1 MYKKNSKSW
10 IKHLDFIILD
20 LICIQIAFYISY
32 ILRQGDWNP
41 YDVPL
46 YRNMAIFV
54 ELADIIVIFLTEIY
68 KNVLKRGYYIEF
80 TCAVKQAVMLT
91 LMSSLYLVSVQDGN
105 DYSRAVLFLMGI
117 IYCILTCVVSIL
129 WKKYLRI
136 KMKSGGDCSLIIIT
150 TSKIVEDVVHNVKGY
165 NYERFQINGI
175 IVLDKDMTGKKIY
188 GIPVVANKENAAE
201 FLRQGWIDEV
211 FINLDTSMSY
221 PERLI
226 NLCVEMGLTV
236 HLNLAKA
243 SNSAE
248 GKQSIEKIGLYTVLT
263 TSINY
268 MTSKEAFLKRA
279 IDIGF
284 GLVGCLATGIIFV
297 FIAPIIY
304 ISSPGPIFFSQER
317 IGQNG
322 KKFKMYKFRSMY
334 MDAEKRKAEL
344 MKENKMGNNL
354 MFKIDF
360 DPRIIGNKIL
370 PDGTKKTGIGQF
382 IRSTSLDEFPQ
393 FWNVLIGDMSTVG
406 FRPILPSEY
415 SEYEFHHRA
424 RIAMKPGITGMWQVS
439 GRSNITDFEEVVRLD
454 TYYIKNWSIGLDLRI
469 LFKTFGV
476 VLKKEGS
483 V

>member
-1 MYKKNSKSW
+1 MYKKNSKGW
-10 IKHLDFIILD
+10 AKHIDFIILD
-20 LICIQIAFYISY
+20 LICIQLAFYISY
-32 ILRQGDWNP
+32 ILRQGEFNP
-41 YDVPL
+41 YSIPL

-54 ELADIIVIFLTEIY
+54 ELTGIIIIFLTESY

-80 TCAVKQAVMLT
+80 SIALKQSVMLVLAST
-91 LMSSLYLVSVQDGN
+91 LYLFSKQDGN
-105 DYSRAVLFLMGI
+105 EYSRVVLFLMGVT
-117 IYCILTCVVSIL
+117 YCILTCVTSII

-136 KMKSGGDCSLIIIT
+136 RMRIGGDSSLIIIT
-150 TSKIVEDVVHNVKGY
+150 TSNIAENVVHNIKEH
-165 NYERFQINGI
+165 NYERFKINGI
-175 IVLDKDMTGKKIY
+175 IVLDKNMIGKEIDEVP
-188 GIPVVANKENAAE
+188 IVANNEKAADC
-201 FLRQGWIDEV
+201 LRQGWVDEV
-211 FINLDTSMSY
+211 FVNLDDSM
-221 PERLI
+221 PFPKDLI
-226 NLCVEMGLTV
+226 EHCIEMGLTV
-236 HLNLAKA
+236 HLNLAKT
-243 SNSAE
+243 SKTLG
-248 GKQSIEKIGLYTVLT
+248 GKQSIEKVGIYTVLT

-268 MTSKEAFLKRA
+268 MTEKEAFIKRA

-284 GLVGCLATGIIFV
+284 GLTGCLATIIIYI

-304 ISSPGPIFFSQER
+304 ISSPGPIFFAQER

-334 MDAEKRKAEL
+334 MDAEERKKEL
-344 MKENKMGNNL
+344 LKQNKMHNNL

-393 FWNVLIGDMSTVG
+393 FWNVLVGDMSTVG

-454 TYYIKNWSIGLDLRI
+454 TEYIKNWSIGLDFRI
-469 LFKTFGV
+469 IFKTIAV

-483 V
+483 M

>member
-1 MYKKNSKSW
+1 MYKKNTKGW

-20 LICIQIAFYISY
+20 MICIQIAFYISY
-32 ILRQGDWNP
+32 VLRQDSWNP
-41 YDVPL
+41 YAIPL
-46 YRNMAIFV
+46 YCNMAVFI
-54 ELADIIVIFLTEIY
+54 ELADIIIIFLTETY

-80 TCAVKQAVMLT
+80 TCALKQAIMMI
-91 LMSSLYLVSVQDGN
+91 LMSSLYLISVQDGN
-105 DYSRAVLFLMGI
+105 EYSRIVLFLMGI
-117 IYCILTCVVSIL
+117 IYCILTCVVSII

-136 KMKSGGDCSLIIIT
+136 RMKVGGNSSLIIVT
-150 TSKIVEDVVHNVKGY
+150 TSKIAENVVCNIKEH
-165 NYERFQINGI
+165 NYERFKINGLI
-175 IVLDKDMTGKKIY
+175 ILDKDMMGKELE
-188 GIPVVANKENAAE
+188 GIKVVANSETAPE
-201 FLRQGWIDEV
+201 FLCQGWIDEV
-211 FINLDTSMSY
+211 FFNLDEDTSY
-221 PERLI
+221 PEKLI
-226 NLCVEMGLTV
+226 NLCVEMGLTA
-236 HLNLAKA
+236 HLNLAK
-243 SNSAE
+243 SNKNI
-248 GKQSIEKIGLYTVLT
+248 GKQSVEKVGNYTVLT

-268 MTSKEAFLKRA
+268 MTSKEALIKRI
-279 IDIGF
+279 IDIAF
-284 GLVGCLATGIIFV
+284 GIAGCIATVIIFI

-317 IGQNG
+317 VGQNG

-334 MDAEKRKAEL
+334 MDAEKRKVEL
-344 MKENKMGNNL
+344 MKQNKMGNNL

-393 FWNVLIGDMSTVG
+393 FWNVLVGDMSTVG

-454 TYYIKNWSIGLDLRI
+454 TEYIKNWSIGLDLRI
-469 LFKTFGV
+469 IFKTFGV

-483 V
+483 M